1 MGDKA
6 GDVDTVKLVVVGDGA
21 TGKTCLLMMYSQ
33 GKFPTEYVP
42 IVFDNYSVE
51 LDLTVNGM
59 AKTIELG
66 LWDTAGQEEYDRLR
80 PLSYRNTDIFLVV
93 FAIDSDAS
101 HSNVKGK
108 WVPELKHYSP
118 DVPYVLVATKVD
130 LREGSAAAISAAKGQ
145 QLATDIGALAY
156 LECSARRNINIK
168 GVFDKA
174 LEILLSPKVGGGLNQ
189 SGSVGSRGSGS
200 SGGGGGRR
208 RICVLL

>member
-1 MGDKA
+1 MAEKGPDI
-6 GDVDTVKLVVVGDGA
+6 DTVKLVVVGDGA

-42 IVFDNYSVE
+42 TVFDNYSVE
-51 LDLTVNGM
+51 LDLTINGQ

-101 HSNVKGK
+101 MSNVKTK

-118 DVPYVLVATKVD
+118 DVPYVLVATKID
-130 LREGSAAAISAAKGQ
+130 LRQGQATTVSEAKGR
-145 QLATDIGALAY
+145 QLSNEIGALAY
-156 LECSARRNINIK
+156 LECSARANTNIK

-174 LEILLSPKVGGGLNQ
+174 LEILLSPKTGPAAS
-189 SGSVGSRGSGS
+189 SGGS
-200 SGGGGGRR
+200 SGGGTRGGGGRR
-208 RICVLL
+208 RICILL